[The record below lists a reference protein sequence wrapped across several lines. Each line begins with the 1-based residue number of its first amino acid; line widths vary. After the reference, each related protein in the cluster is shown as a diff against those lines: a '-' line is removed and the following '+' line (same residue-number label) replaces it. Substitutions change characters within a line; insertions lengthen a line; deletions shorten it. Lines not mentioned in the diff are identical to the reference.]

1 MALSARQARS
11 AVEIGALATGSL
23 GFAFP
28 RFSARLL
35 GTDPTGGASTSLVR
49 MVGARSI
56 TYGALLMNLEDDDD
70 VELALIAGAAA
81 ASADT
86 VAALVGAARG
96 RRTWPGALLTAVVSG
111 TIAGLAC
118 WALTAES

>member
-1 MALSARQARS
+1 MALSKQEAKS

-28 RFSARLL
+28 RLAARML
-35 GTDPTGGASTSLVR
+35 GTDPDSAASMPLVR
-49 MVGARSI
+49 MVGARNV
-56 TYGALLMNLEDDDD
+56 TYGALLMHLEDDDD

-86 VAALVGAARG
+86 VAAIVGAVRQ
-96 RRTWPGALLTAVVSG
+96 RRSWPGALLTATISG
-111 TIAGLAC
+111 TIAGMAC
-118 WALTAES
+118 WALTTDK

>member
-1 MALSARQARS
+1 MALSKQEARS

-28 RFSARLL
+28 RLSARLL
-35 GTDPTGGASTSLVR
+35 GSDPTSGASLSLVR

-56 TYGALLMNLEDDDD
+56 TYGALLMHLEDDDD

-86 VAALVGAARG
+86 VAALVGAARH
-96 RRTWPGALLTAVVSG
+96 RRSWPGALLSATVSSCL
-111 TIAGLAC
+111 AALAC
-118 WALTAES
+118 WALTDHD